1 MTPTWSL
8 GMREF
13 SVLKVVF
20 HYNNARQ
27 TNWKKNLKKQ
37 INLYHFLVRHE
48 EEEEEENDFE

>member
-1 MTPTWSL
+1 
-8 GMREF
+8 MREF

-48 EEEEEENDFE
+48 EEEEENDFE